1 MRTKS
6 YDTRIGLNILGGI
19 IMFDQIFQQ
28 QLNDQMMQQQMLQDQ
43 LMQQQMLQNQQQ
55 QFLLQQQQEE
65 QQRFDEECRRIE
77 AEIAATRAAIINSD
91 PEFFGIK

>member
-1 MRTKS
+1 
-6 YDTRIGLNILGGI
+6 
-19 IMFDQIFQQ
+19 MFDQIFQQ
-28 QLNDQMMQQQMLQDQ
+28 QMLQDQMMQQQMLQDQ
-43 LMQQQMLQNQQQ
+43 HQ
-55 QFLLQQQQEE
+55 QFLLQQQEE

>member
-1 MRTKS
+1 M
-6 YDTRIGLNILGGI
+6 L
-19 IMFDQIFQQ
+19 Q
-28 QLNDQMMQQQMLQDQ
+28 DQMMQQQMLQDQ
-43 LMQQQMLQNQQQ
+43 LFQQQMINDKQQ

-65 QQRFDEECRRIE
+65 QRRFDEECRRIE